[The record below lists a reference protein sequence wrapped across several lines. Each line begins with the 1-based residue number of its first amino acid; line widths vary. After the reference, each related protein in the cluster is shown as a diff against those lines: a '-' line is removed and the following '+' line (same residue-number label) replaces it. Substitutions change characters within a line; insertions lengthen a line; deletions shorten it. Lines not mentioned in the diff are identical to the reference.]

1 MLSSREIGMA
11 ERWIRSLKG
20 SVSLVLLRGKN
31 ESLERELEEFALKL
45 ASLSDKIKL
54 EVEENPDN
62 APALIIEN
70 ASRRAVVYRMVPRG
84 KGLKP
89 FLEALKAAADP
100 GMPAGKA
107 KLTTPGREVVLLIF
121 TTELCPHCAKVV
133 RCAHMLALET
143 PWLRSVVVDALSEK
157 SLREEYEVT
166 STPTVVVDDKL
177 KLEGGVSC
185 SEILAA
191 VEMVVDEQ
199 RRRDVVRHMLE
210 NGLAEKAGEWAAEEE
225 EVAEILI
232 DMVADSSLRVRIGA
246 MVALEELFRAKPGML
261 PKLMPAM
268 ERLLSHREAN
278 IRGDAEYLLERAKK
292 FI

>member
-20 SVSLVLLRGKN
+20 RVSLVLLRGKN
-31 ESLERELEEFALKL
+31 ESLEMELEKFALKL

-54 EVEENPDN
+54 EVEESPAY
-62 APALIIEN
+62 APALIIEK
-70 ASRRAVVYRMVPRG
+70 AGRRAVVYRIVPRG

-89 FLEALKAAADP
+89 FLETLKAAVEP
-100 GMPAGKA
+100 GMPAGKV
-107 KLTTPGREVVLLIF
+107 KLKTPGREVVLLIF

-133 RCAHMLALET
+133 KYANMLALEV

-177 KLEGGVSC
+177 KLEGVVSR

-210 NGLAEKAGEWAAEEE
+210 KGLAEKAGEWAGEEE

-232 DMVADSSLRVRIGA
+232 DMVANSSLRVRIGA
-246 MVALEELFRAKPGML
+246 MLALEELFRAKPGML
-261 PKLMPAM
+261 PKLMPAI
-268 ERLLSHREAN
+268 ERLLSHKEAN

-292 FI
+292 FM